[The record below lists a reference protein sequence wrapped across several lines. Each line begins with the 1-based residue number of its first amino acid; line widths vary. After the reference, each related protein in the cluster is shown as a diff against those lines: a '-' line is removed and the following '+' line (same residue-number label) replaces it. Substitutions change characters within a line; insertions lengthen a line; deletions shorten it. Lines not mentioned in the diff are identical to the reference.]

1 MSIRPAARIVGVA
14 PEPPDGGPTAYGF
27 SSEQPPLGPYFR
39 AEYVGRNAKAL
50 AGGAPV
56 LADVGPLGPWVHRLL
71 GPLLEKKAVCQ
82 D

>member
-1 MSIRPAARIVGVA
+1 MRP
-14 PEPPDGGPTAYGF
+14 
-27 SSEQPPLGPYFR
+27 LLR

-50 AGGAPV
+50 AGDAPV

-71 GPLLEKKAVCQ
+71 GPLLEKTAACQ